1 MKKSLRGYVG
11 DFSREWK
18 KSKMRSAAINLYS
31 RKPWHDKVLRIMQD
45 RLCVRWVR
53 QENSITHIRHNGVK
67 PFSEG
72 AFLSLS
78 MFVFTSTFE
87 QDWRNNLLKFK
98 YSENT
103 TTRVC
108 KKFPF
113 WFEVKVHIFWEDHKC
128 LTVTT

>member
-45 RLCVRWVR
+45 RLCVRWIR
-53 QENSITHIRHNGVK
+53 QENSITHIRHVGVK

-72 AFLSLS
+72 AFLSLLIS
-78 MFVFTSTFE
+78 ERLGGTFE
-87 QDWRNNLLKFK
+87 SDPLCITDLFQN
-98 YSENT
+98 
-103 TTRVC
+103 
-108 KKFPF
+108 
-113 WFEVKVHIFWEDHKC
+113 KVVASF
-128 LTVTT
+128 